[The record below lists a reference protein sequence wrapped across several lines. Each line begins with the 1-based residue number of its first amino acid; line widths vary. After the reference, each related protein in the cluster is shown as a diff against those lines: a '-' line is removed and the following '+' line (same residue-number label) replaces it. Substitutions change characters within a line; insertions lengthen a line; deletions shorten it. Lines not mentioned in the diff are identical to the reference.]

1 MKWMNAVK
9 YEPYDKSSSTSY
21 FQSWYLQKDVSRLDK
36 VWRCG
41 RLMNLVLNIC
51 AFGIFCN
58 ILWLL
63 FCAISSIISWWIDDD
78 GKGNGALYIFIL
90 LWWTWKGKYCNDDE
104 YWIKCFDILWDMDDF
119 TYDNEFVF
127 RCNGYLLPV
136 IECCKI
142 SLQLLHSHF
151 RLRLQL
157 FHPNCQAYVVF
168 VPS

>member
-1 MKWMNAVK
+1 MNAVK

-21 FQSWYLQKDVSRLDK
+21 FQSWYLQK
-36 VWRCG
+36 G
-41 RLMNLVLNIC
+41 RFKIRQSMKMWTTNEPC
-51 AFGIFCN
+51 AEHMCIRYFLQHSMIIKFRA
-58 ILWLL
+58 ILG
-63 FCAISSIISWWIDDD
+63 IISWWIDDD

-136 IECCKI
+136 IGCCKI